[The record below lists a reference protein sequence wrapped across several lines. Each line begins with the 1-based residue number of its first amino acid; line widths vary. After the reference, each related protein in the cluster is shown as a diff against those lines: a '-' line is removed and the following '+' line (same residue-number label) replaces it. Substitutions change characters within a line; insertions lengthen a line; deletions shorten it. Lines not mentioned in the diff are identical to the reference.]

1 MYGGTSIIQTSL
13 SEDKYIIRLKDGEN
27 DYIVTHDLNISDLQ
41 DKSLRS
47 YSADYSDT
55 HFKPQSPGL
64 KKKFRD

>member
-13 SEDKYIIRLKDGEN
+13 SEDKYIIRLKGGEN

-55 HFKPQSPGL
+55 HLKPQPPGL
-64 KKKFRD
+64 KKEFK